1 MGCCQTVHAAPPE
14 ASPEEHAL
22 CLRESSLGYSKHH
35 VKPVMDELLRLSE
48 DGKFSPSDMNS
59 LSFKFELNT
68 KELDDPDSSLNAFYR
83 NLKGEKGSYRIMPL
97 GALIVLL
104 TKGSPQEKAAYLYM
118 LMPSKDAQHDSGV
131 RGTAEVRDLL
141 ETLVNVACLWLPK
154 LSQTETLSEP
164 GTLPAE
170 KVESILESVRTKKEP
185 AVDDLLNSLMKGK
198 EGVSQAD
205 FVMELSTS
213 KLKALTASYDLR
225 KLVLG

>member
-14 ASPEEHAL
+14 ASTEERAI

-35 VKPVMDELLRLSE
+35 VKPVMDELLRLGE
-48 DGKFSPSDMNS
+48 DGRFSPSDMNS

-104 TKGSPQEKAAYLYM
+104 TKGTPQEKAAYLYM
-118 LMPSKDAQHDSGV
+118 LMPSNDSGV
-131 RGTAEVRDLL
+131 RTTAEVRALL

-170 KVESILESVRTKKEP
+170 KVENLLESVRTKKEP
-185 AVDDLLNSLMKGK
+185 AVDELLSSLMKGK